1 MQQRAASREKGA
13 EIAAKVDVGKV
24 AEKVVKN
31 VRVLLR
37 TSFWETGAEV
47 ADRERE
53 SRQPRTR
60 SSLRSPAR
68 CSANFQLWNYLH
80 SFGDAPLTPQ
90 TPIPLSVF
98 QKWYDNFTR
107 KLGNDR
113 GASFLDR
120 ED

>member
-1 MQQRAASREKGA
+1 MLCFLAASTFPEKNR
-13 EIAAKVDVGKV
+13 K
-24 AEKVVKN
+24 EKRGGIVPFSQ
-31 VRVLLR
+31 L
-37 TSFWETGAEV
+37 A
-47 ADRERE
+47 
-53 SRQPRTR
+53 
-60 SSLRSPAR
+60 AR
-68 CSANFQLWNYLH
+68 CSLLAAHVADVQLWNYLH